1 MSLAP
6 QPDLPDLPKLPDL
19 RGTGFRPPQ
28 ELAGARPGL
37 GRVLSDE
44 GFRLF
49 FPLAALHAALWP
61 FLWVAVGGYAL
72 PGARDIAP
80 SVWHM
85 HEMLFGSFGA
95 ALLGFLT
102 TAFPEWTD
110 TRPLKGRALW
120 ALAALW
126 GGARIIGLVG
136 LDALSPLAALC
147 DLGWIAAL
155 FGYGLWLSW
164 HKRSDQLFAFLLWIA
179 AFFAAQMQTR
189 LAMAAGDSFAASE
202 AVKTAGLVFLGL
214 LGLALA
220 RITVPVTN
228 LVLDP
233 SEQTSPFRP
242 HPGRLNLAPG
252 LVALALAGRWLGLS
266 EAVNGWLMLAAGAAF
281 LDRVAEGFVG
291 REALRAELLALML
304 PAALTGAGLIWLG
317 AGALGAPLSSAGGW
331 HLALMGGLGLAVLA
345 VLSIA
350 GLFHAGQTLPVSAAV
365 KAAIAAH
372 LAATALRLAPE
383 LPVDLAFADPFA
395 AHLAAS
401 VLWALAFGLWL
412 WRYWPLLSDPA
423 TLGKHEGC

>member
-1 MSLAP
+1 MTAP
-6 QPDLPDLPKLPDL
+6 ILPDL
-19 RGTGFRPPQ
+19 RGTGFQPPQ
-28 ELAGARPGL
+28 ALATARPGL
-37 GRVLSDE
+37 AAVLSDE

-61 FLWVAVGGYAL
+61 FLWVAVGGYGL
-72 PGARDIAP
+72 WGATRIAP

-85 HEMLFGSFGA
+85 HEMLFGAFGA

-110 TRPLKGRALW
+110 TRPLRGRALW
-120 ALAALW
+120 ALAGVW
-126 GGARIIGLVG
+126 GVARAIGLIG
-136 LDALSPLAALC
+136 LDALGPLAALC

-164 HKRSDQLFAFLLWIA
+164 RKRSDQLAAFLFWIA
-179 AFFAAQMQTR
+179 VFFAAQAQTR
-189 LAMAAGDSFAASE
+189 FAMWAGDSVAAGE
-202 AVKTAGLVFLGL
+202 AVKTAALVFLAL

-233 SEQTSPFRP
+233 SEETSPFRP

-252 LVALALAGRWLGLS
+252 LIALVVAGRAIGLS
-266 EAVNGWLMLAAGAAF
+266 ETVEGWLLIAAGAAF

-291 REALRAELLALML
+291 RAALRAELLGLML
-304 PAALTGAGLIWLG
+304 PAALAGAGLIWLG
-317 AGALGAPLSSAGGW
+317 AGALGAPLAPAGGW

-350 GLFHAGQTLPVSAAV
+350 GLFHAGQTLPVPGAV

-372 LAATALRLAPE
+372 LGATGLRLAPE
-383 LPVDLAFADPFA
+383 LGAVDPFA
-395 AHLAAS
+395 AHLGAAL
-401 VLWALAFGLWL
+401 LWAGAFGLWL
-412 WRYWPLLSDPA
+412 WRYWPLLSDPE
-423 TLGKHEGC
+423 TLGRHEGC